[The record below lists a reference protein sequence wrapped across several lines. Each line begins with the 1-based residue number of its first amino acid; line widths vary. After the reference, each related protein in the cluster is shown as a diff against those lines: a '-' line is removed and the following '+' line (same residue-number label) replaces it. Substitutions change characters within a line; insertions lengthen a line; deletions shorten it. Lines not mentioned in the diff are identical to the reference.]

1 MSRGL
6 SLLPISM
13 ATLTPGAALGVDLY
27 VRRQAHDQVTLLFRE
42 DQQVDWATL
51 ESLQKDCDEFKI
63 FVDRKHQQRYQQYLR
78 DKWHDLTTDTSSPIS
93 ARLNMM
99 SEVVRDV
106 MSEQFKGA
114 EAKNTEKLIEVTM
127 ELAEN
132 AVKVINSQNILL
144 DELFDVLRHDY
155 GTFTHSTNVS
165 MYAVLLAK
173 ELGFSIQDQTEIA
186 AGGLLHDIGKIDI
199 DAQILNK
206 PGKLDLEEL
215 AIIRRHPQVGFE
227 KLAPQPDLNLGILM
241 MTYQHHERIDGSGY
255 PCAVPDQ
262 EIHPWAKLCA
272 IVDVFEAITSD
283 RPYLVP
289 CTVESA
295 LNLMESGR
303 DKQFDG
309 AMLDVWIRL
318 QKDSGDKHA

>member
-1 MSRGL
+1 
-6 SLLPISM
+6 M
-13 ATLTPGAALGVDLY
+13 ATLTPGAWLGVDLY
-27 VRRQAHDQVTLLFRE
+27 VRRRAKDQATLLFRE
-42 DQQVDWATL
+42 DQPVDWAALETL
-51 ESLQKDCDEFKI
+51 QEGSDEFKV

-78 DKWHDLTTDTSSPIS
+78 DQWRDLTTDSRSPIS
-93 ARLNMM
+93 TRLNVM

-106 MSEQFKGA
+106 LSEQFKGS
-114 EAKNTEKLIEVTM
+114 EAKNTDKLLEVTM
-127 ELAEN
+127 DLAEN
-132 AVKVINSQNILL
+132 AVKVINSQNIVLE
-144 DELFDVLRHDY
+144 ELFDVLRHDY

-173 ELGFSIQDQTEIA
+173 ELGLSIKDQTDIA

-199 DAQILNK
+199 DAQILKK
-206 PGKLDLEEL
+206 PGKLALEEL

-227 KLAPQPDLNLGILM
+227 KLAPQQDLNLGILM

-255 PCAVPDQ
+255 PCSVPDQ

-289 CTVESA
+289 CSVESA
-295 LNLMESGR
+295 LDLMESGR
-303 DKQFDG
+303 GKQFD
-309 AMLDVWIRL
+309 ADMLDSWVGL
-318 QKDSGDKHA
+318 QKRSGDKHG

>member
-1 MSRGL
+1 
-6 SLLPISM
+6 M
-13 ATLTPGAALGVDLY
+13 ATLTPGASLGVDLY
-27 VRRQAHDQVTLLFRE
+27 VRRRANDQATLLFRE
-42 DQQVDWATL
+42 DQTVDWATL
-51 ESLQKDCDEFKI
+51 ETLQEGSDEFKV

-78 DKWHDLTTDTSSPIS
+78 DQWRDLTSDSSSPIS
-93 ARLNMM
+93 TRLNVI

-127 ELAEN
+127 DLAEN
-132 AVKVINSQNILL
+132 AVKVINSQNIVL

-173 ELGFSIQDQTEIA
+173 ELGFSIQDQTDIA

-199 DAQILNK
+199 DAHILNK

-215 AIIRRHPQVGFE
+215 AIIRRHPQLGFE
-227 KLAPQPDLNLGILM
+227 KLAPQPDLNIGILM

-255 PCAVPDQ
+255 PCSVPDL

-289 CTVESA
+289 CSVESA

-309 AMLDVWIRL
+309 DMLDVWVRL
-318 QKDSGDKHA
+318 QKSSGGNHA